1 MSGNETK
8 QEKKVIVDEPMTPV
22 PLDQRQNWITP
33 AVIFGG
39 LEFCVPILM
48 IGATL
53 IGAFGLKGMLPV
65 VLFTFLILTW
75 GGNTLSGYIG
85 AKTGLSSSVIARQGF
100 GDKQAKFIIALVI
113 GVISMG
119 WWAIQTSV
127 TGNAL
132 CVILGIDYTANKAGW
147 AIVTIIV
154 GLLFAIPSIIGY
166 SSMKWT
172 DYLAVPCG
180 LILCVAGIYLALK
193 NVGWSQIVSFQGTG
207 DMTFAAGVTT
217 LLGMNVSQFVIAA
230 DYTRYAKP
238 RWKDNFLIPL
248 GIIAIGVPLVFI
260 GAIMAAGHGTADIVA
275 VMQNLG
281 FPVWGFIVLWLASW
295 TSQLVNNYTMG
306 LSFSNILNVKSNKGR
321 ATVTLVGT
329 VLSILLSLWGIL
341 DHFQDL
347 LSLAALLYPA
357 IAGVIFIDFFVRKE
371 KWEDKLGWNFMATIA
386 LIVGTA
392 VGYLTT
398 YVKAVGI
405 PPLQSLIVT
414 CIVYYVAMKI
424 KAKAAPDK
432 FTEGMFE

>member
-1 MSGNETK
+1 MG
-8 QEKKVIVDEPMTPV
+8 KKKEDKAAIVDEPMTPV
-22 PLDQRQNWITP
+22 PLDQRQSWVTP

-53 IGAFGLKGMLPV
+53 IGAFGIKGMVPV

-132 CVILGIDYTANKAGW
+132 CVILGIDYTTNRIAW

-154 GLLFAIPSIIGY
+154 GFLFAVPSIIGY

-180 LILCVAGIYLALK
+180 LLLCVAGIYLALK
-193 NVGWSQIVSFQGTG
+193 NVGWSNIMNYQGSG
-207 DMTFAAGVTT
+207 DISFAAGVTM

-238 RWKDNFLIPL
+238 KWKDNILIPL
-248 GIIAIGVPLVFI
+248 GIIAIGIPLVFI
-260 GAIMAAGHGTADIVA
+260 GAIMAAGNGTADIVA

-306 LSFSNILNVKSNKGR
+306 LSFSNILNVTSNKGR

-329 VLSILLSLWGIL
+329 VLSIILSLWGIL
-341 DHFQDL
+341 EHFQDL
-347 LSLAALLYPA
+347 LSLAALLYPG
-357 IAGVIFIDFFVRKE
+357 IAGVMFVDFFARKQN
-371 KWEDKLGWNFMATIA
+371 WVDKLG
-386 LIVGTA
+386 
-392 VGYLTT
+392 
-398 YVKAVGI
+398 
-405 PPLQSLIVT
+405 
-414 CIVYYVAMKI
+414 
-424 KAKAAPDK
+424 
-432 FTEGMFE
+432 